1 MSRVV
6 TFDEVENKIITF
18 TGRDLCA
25 RSVGWEKVE
34 REGLDGDCDNCKYL
48 DFLGVHSFCN
58 AATYLSPRITSFD
71 CAVTRIRSEKDKD
84 VRCLNC
90 DRHLNPKIVRCEECL
105 KTPELVNFK
114 EWKPGKS
121 ILNIKNKEAYNETRI

>member
-1 MSRVV
+1 MARVV
-6 TFDEVENKIITF
+6 TFDEAGNKIITF

-34 REGLDGDCDNCKYL
+34 REGLDGDCNNCKYL
-48 DFLGVHSFCN
+48 AFLGVHSFCN

-71 CAVTRIRSEKDKD
+71 CAVTRISSTKDKD

-90 DRHLNPKIVRCEECL
+90 DRHLKPKTVRCEECL
-105 KTPELVNFK
+105 ATPELVNFR

-121 ILNIKNKEAYNETRI
+121 IFD